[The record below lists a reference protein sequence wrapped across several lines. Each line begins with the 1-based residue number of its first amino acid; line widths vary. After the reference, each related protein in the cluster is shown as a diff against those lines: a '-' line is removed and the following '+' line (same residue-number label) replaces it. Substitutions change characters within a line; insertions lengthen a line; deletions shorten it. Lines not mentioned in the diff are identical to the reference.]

1 VHTDGQIDLMMLN
14 DIRRL
19 AHEAR
24 QAAARAPL
32 GSAEHAFYSGVLSAA
47 ERHLHAGLMAVDDPA
62 WLGREP
68 AAFRDGYLE
77 TSTLIG
83 LASAESPIHLPLPA
97 Y

>member
-1 VHTDGQIDLMMLN
+1 VHTDGQLDLMMLN

-19 AHEAR
+19 ADEAR

-32 GSAEHAFYSGVLSAA
+32 GSAEHAFYSGALSAA
-47 ERHLHAGLMAVDDPA
+47 ERHLHAGLMAADDPA
-62 WLGREP
+62 WFDREP

-77 TSTLIG
+77 TSALIG
-83 LASAESPIHLPLPA
+83 FASSELPVHLSLPA

>member
-1 VHTDGQIDLMMLN
+1 VPTDGQLDLMMLT

-19 AHEAR
+19 ADEAR
-24 QAAARAPL
+24 QAAARVPL

-47 ERHLHAGLMAVDDPA
+47 ERHLHAGLMAADDPA
-62 WLGREP
+62 WLDREP

-77 TSTLIG
+77 ASTLIG
-83 LASAESPIHLPLPA
+83 LASAKSPVHLPLPA